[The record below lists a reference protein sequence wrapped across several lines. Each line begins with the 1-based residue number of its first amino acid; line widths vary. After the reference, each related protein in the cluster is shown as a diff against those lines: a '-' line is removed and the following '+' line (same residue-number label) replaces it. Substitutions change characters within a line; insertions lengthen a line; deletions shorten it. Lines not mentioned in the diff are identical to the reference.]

1 MGGGTQGVT
10 WMKMS
15 EIGNIC
21 MCKRIMKHQTSKTG
35 DVPFYKIGT
44 FGGKPDAYIS
54 KELYASYRSSYP
66 FPKKGDI
73 LISASGTIGRRVIF
87 DGKDA
92 YFQDSNIV
100 WISNNE
106 KKVLNAYLY
115 HLYAVIEWKTEG
127 GTIKR
132 LYYSNISNTRIAVP
146 PLAEQERIAAVLD
159 RFERLT
165 TDLQAGLPAE
175 IKARQQQYEYYRDR
189 LLAFKR
195 KTA

>member
-1 MGGGTQGVT
+1 
-10 WMKMS
+10 
-15 EIGNIC
+15 